1 MGLQPVDGGEI
12 LFEGDPLPRD
22 LKPYRRKVQMVF
34 QDPTGTLNP
43 RQTIYEIIAEG
54 LRIHGIDRGPNGEP
68 EEQLVAK
75 ALSRAGLR
83 PPERFF
89 LRYPHELSGG
99 QRQRVVIAGALVLE
113 PEVIVADEP
122 VSNLDASV
130 RGEILQLLMKLRED
144 LGLTIIIV
152 THDLGLAWTV
162 ADRVAIMY
170 LGRIVEI
177 GPAEDVLLRPEH
189 PLHEGPARRG
199 ARGGGLD
206 RLILPGEPPDPT
218 RIPEGCRFHP
228 RCPVVESGRA
238 AELSIE
244 SRCRTEDLVLREL
257 APETKA
263 ACYEAFLR
271 HGSGAPHRLTPQ
283 TVSGPGAATPGVSTV
298 SSPLSTPRIA
308 SISESETR
316 ASGGVL
322 GVLRPN
328 RGEHRAEVRLGHLG
342 TGLELSD
349 LLRQRARGS
358 RPRRDLAAPRA
369 SPHEPSAARPAARR
383 PPGPLD
389 QAVDHGSPEVGVSSG
404 ARLRAPRRGGAW
416 LASRAWAP
424 SDGLLLVRLDWPC
437 CRAGGR
443 NPVRV
448 RVACAR

>member
-1 MGLQPVDGGEI
+1 VSQTEATAPPPPAVPEREIVIEVRDLRVTFQGRVGVFEGLRGKKGTLSKAVDGASFELRRGEVMALAGESGCGKTTTARAIMGLQPIDGGEI
-12 LFEGDPLPRD
+12 FYEGKPLPRD

-68 EEQLVAK
+68 EEKLVAQ

-130 RGEILQLLMKLRED
+130 RGEILQLLMKLRDD
-144 LGLTIIIV
+144 LELTIIIV

-177 GPAEDVLLRPEH
+177 GPAEDVLMRAEH
-189 PLHEGPARRG
+189 PYTKALLDVVPEA
-199 ARGGGLD
+199 GGLE
-206 RLILPGEPPDPT
+206 RPILTGEPPDPT
-218 RIPEGCRFHP
+218 RIPPGCRFHP

-238 AELSIE
+238 AELGIE
-244 SRCRTEDLVLREL
+244 ARCRGEDLGLRIL
-257 APETKA
+257 APEHEA

-271 HGSGAPHRLTPQ
+271 HDGAD
-283 TVSGPGAATPGVSTV
+283 AT
-298 SSPLSTPRIA
+298 A
-308 SISESETR
+308 
-316 ASGGVL
+316 
-322 GVLRPN
+322 
-328 RGEHRAEVRLGHLG
+328 
-342 TGLELSD
+342 
-349 LLRQRARGS
+349 
-358 RPRRDLAAPRA
+358 
-369 SPHEPSAARPAARR
+369 
-383 PPGPLD
+383 
-389 QAVDHGSPEVGVSSG
+389 
-404 ARLRAPRRGGAW
+404 
-416 LASRAWAP
+416 
-424 SDGLLLVRLDWPC
+424 
-437 CRAGGR
+437 
-443 NPVRV
+443 
-448 RVACAR
+448 